1 MTRFGAQNKTEIN
14 IRHGMLYNRHHSY
27 LYHHLECK
35 SLSSVLRNM
44 EKVVWWRC
52 FNRAAEK
59 RPIEILEFLRI
70 ENSISHIPDWLKE
83 RRIKI
88 LKLSSIEKYLEAYDK
103 PYAYSSRKMNIEPNF
118 RSNFNFRLIPWQIV
132 PKWLILISGWCE
144 WLETF
149 FFLLF

>member
-52 FNRAAEK
+52 FNRAAVE

-70 ENSISHIPDWLKE
+70 ENSISHIPDWLKKKK
-83 RRIKI
+83 IKI
-88 LKLSSIEKYLEAYDK
+88 LKAFLH
-103 PYAYSSRKMNIEPNF
+103 RKIFGGIWQTLCIFLQKNEPNF
-118 RSNFNFRLIPWQIV
+118 RSNFNFKLIPWQIL
-132 PKWLILISGWCE
+132 PNWLILIWGRCE

-149 FFLLF
+149 FFFTF

>member
-52 FNRAAEK
+52 FNRAAVE

-70 ENSISHIPDWLKE
+70 ENSISHIPDWLIK
-83 RRIKI
+83 RRIKF
-88 LKLSSIEKYLEAYDK
+88 LKLSSIEKYLEAYGIFLQK
-103 PYAYSSRKMNIEPNF
+103 NEPNF
-118 RSNFNFRLIPWQIV
+118 RSNFNFKLIPWPIL
-132 PKWLILISGWCE
+132 PNWLILISGRCE

-149 FFLLF
+149 FFTFFTGNNI